1 MPAIAARP
9 DVPPL
14 AHPAEGELLS
24 ARRAGLS
31 LSPTDHDP

>member
-9 DVPPL
+9 DVPTL
-14 AHPAEGELLS
+14 ARPAEGSLL
-24 ARRAGLS
+24 AAHRAG

>member
-9 DVPPL
+9 DVPTL
-14 AHPAEGELLS
+14 ARPAEGELLP
-24 ARRAGLS
+24 ARRVG